1 MHEAAEFYRQGGI
14 WMHPIALVSVFVFGI
29 SAERIYALYFRY
41 NINASQ
47 FMAQIQKLVLTNNI
61 DRAIK
66 LCNASPQAALP
77 RVIKAALTRA
87 NKGEV
92 EIENAL
98 EEASVEVLRDIGK
111 RIPILPN
118 LANVATLC
126 GLLGTIVGLI
136 EAFTAVASAPPDM
149 KSQLLTQAL
158 AIGLNATA
166 LGLIVAIPALVLF
179 VFLSTSSKKIIED
192 VDQYSL
198 KIQNLL
204 VARSRNPQALQA
216 PEQAAS
222 GT

>member
-1 MHEAAEFYRQGGI
+1 MHEAAEFYRAGGI
-14 WMHPIALVSVFVFGI
+14 WMHPITIVSIFVVGI
-29 SAERIYALYFRY
+29 SLERIYALYFKY

-136 EAFTAVASAPPDM
+136 EAFSAVASAPPDM
-149 KSQLLTQAL
+149 KSQMLTKAL
-158 AIGLNATA
+158 SIGLNATA
-166 LGLIVAIPALVLF
+166 FGLLIAIPALAG
-179 VFLSTSSKKIIED
+179 FLALNGATRGIMEAIDLHSFK
-192 VDQYSL
+192 L
-198 KIQNLL
+198 QNMLT
-204 VARSRNPQALQA
+204 ARGRGTLQQPPANPAQTA
-216 PEQAAS
+216 
-222 GT
+222 

>member
-1 MHEAAEFYRQGGI
+1 MHEAAEFYRAGGI
-14 WMHPIALVSVFVFGI
+14 WMHPITIVSIFVLGI
-29 SAERIYALYFRY
+29 SFERIYSLYFKY

-149 KSQLLTQAL
+149 KSQLLTQSL

-166 LGLIVAIPALVLF
+166 LGLIVAIPALLFF

-204 VARSRNPQALQA
+204 VARSRNPQAIQSA
-216 PEQAAS
+216 EQAT
-222 GT
+222 GG